1 MYINQLFE
9 DSTLLS
15 REDANHNNFL
25 DIISPKIFH
34 ISTHGEY
41 VDLDQLMENG
51 RLYLSGYNKTDSG
64 Y

>member
-1 MYINQLFE
+1 MFE
-9 DSTLLS
+9 DGTLLS

-25 DIISPKIFH
+25 DIISPKIIH
-34 ISTHGEY
+34 ISTLGEF

-51 RLYLSGYNKTDSG
+51 RLCLSGYNKTDSG